1 MLYETFSNSLLV
13 EGSEAHSL
21 SEEGKHAINR
31 TAINCVAILYS
42 TAVFFLFRSRGRFSS
57 HGHVHCHWWF

>member
-21 SEEGKHAINR
+21 SEEGKHACRCSIGFINMSLAYLVCFY
-31 TAINCVAILYS
+31 TLHFK
-42 TAVFFLFRSRGRFSS
+42 T
-57 HGHVHCHWWF
+57 